1 MTVAMKEGLK
11 KLVPRYEALRL
22 GERRERQ
29 RARRQSKDVNFMMI
43 TLDSCRYDTYCDAR
57 TPALASFGPW
67 MLAHS
72 PATYTYAAHQSF
84 FVGILPNVPEPVP
97 YYNRFTRQ
105 LIGLLEV
112 GETPVKKSTY
122 YTVASERDAIDG
134 FRRVGFQTIGT
145 GAMNWFRQSSLT
157 ASFARFKMLTDADA
171 QIDYCLRELDPAK
184 PFFGFINFGET
195 HDPFDFRG
203 KTKPC
208 PVRIQAR
215 RMSWPPVESGPVG
228 RDHDAY
234 WHQVQAIEFLDGQ
247 LERLFAA
254 LPQNTVVVIC
264 GDHGECLGEDG
275 YWGHGIGHPKVF
287 EVPLAIFRLDRR
299 PIEESA

>member
-1 MTVAMKEGLK
+1 MTEGLK
-11 KLVPRYEALRL
+11 KLIPGYDSLHI
-22 GERRERQ
+22 GERRERA
-29 RARRQSKDVNFMMI
+29 RARRQSKDVNFMLV
-43 TLDSCRYDTYCDAR
+43 TLDSCRYDTYCDAK
-57 TPALASFGPW
+57 TPTLDAFGPW
-67 MLAHS
+67 MLAYS

-84 FVGILPNVPEPVP
+84 FVGILPDVAEPVP

-122 YTVASERDAIDG
+122 FTVVSDRDAVDG
-134 FRRVGFQTIGT
+134 FRRAGFQTIGT

-157 ASFARFKMLTDADA
+157 GSFQRFKFLTDAED
-171 QIDYCLRELDPAK
+171 QIDYYLRELDPAK

-195 HDPFDFRG
+195 HDPFQFRG
-203 KTKPC
+203 KTNLC

-215 RMSWPPVESGPVG
+215 QMSWPPVQSGPVG

-234 WHQVQAIEFLDGQ
+234 WHQVEAMEFLDKQIG
-247 LERLFAA
+247 RLFASI
-254 LPQNTVVVIC
+254 PQNTIVVVC

-275 YWGHGIGHPKVF
+275 FWGHGIGHPKVF
-287 EVPLAIFRLDRR
+287 EVPLAIFRLDGR
-299 PIEESA
+299 PIGDSA